1 MGQPEIYTRRAF
13 LARTAAATTALVA
26 GGGLLAACRDD
37 GPSGGGVTP
46 PDDPL
51 AGVMSVAVH
60 PAIGIARVGN
70 SADSFF
76 FGPDLPGSL
85 PVAPDGFKDLSG
97 AIARQAARFRIY
109 GYDAAGNV
117 IREITA
123 ADATIT
129 WMVSVANTKAAWYD
143 FGTALDIP
151 IAKPTKRRNA
161 TITGAARNDLVVAA
175 GEQSIGGPGAAPVA
189 LDAGRFQ
196 GAPVPLGELMT
207 DELGRLVFVPADGQ
221 GYSPGQAP
229 LTTFS
234 DNDGWADSTCDGPVQ
249 AAVTIGGRTLQAE
262 PGWVIVT
269 SPNYGPAMGTG
280 LITAYDSSRL
290 GWDTVDV
297 SDLSAKDVSFRD
309 DIAPIFGRIVD
320 MQWVN
325 AGFLGSN
332 GWGSS
337 ADYSSTELLDRLADP
352 SAASADLR
360 RQTFALFRD
369 PAYATAQ
376 PDSAPQ
382 MYGDGITIPATSP
395 YQWCTVTPI
404 QYAHLAAWA
413 DGRFT
418 DDRDQPLP
426 ADFDSLSPAAQTLA
440 LDRAGLDSCLGG
452 AYHPGIEVPWTL
464 RVPLMWSG
472 RLRLKVRSTSVDTT
486 DWGDELTPQRAMA
499 ADGPL
504 AGSTPGDLTHWQGTP
519 WQSDAASCRSGY
531 QPEISPVLPTFWPA
545 RIPNHVLR
553 EEDYLVVV
561 DTTAPMADR
570 HAAFERRFDW
580 ERFVTAAD
588 RPGTLNNMIQR
599 WGELGIITEMPGP
612 ADGAFPAV
620 MKVETHVGFTTEPTV
635 SWNASGQ
642 ASNPQVWD
650 GAPVTTPW

>member
-1 MGQPEIYTRRAF
+1 VGQPEIYTRRAF
-13 LARTAAATTALVA
+13 LARTAAATAAAVV
-26 GGGLLAACRDD
+26 GGGLLAACNDD
-37 GPSGGGVTP
+37 GPSDDALAAP
-46 PDDPL
+46 PDPL

-60 PAIGIARVGN
+60 PAIGIGRVGN

-76 FGPDLPGSL
+76 FGPELPGSL
-85 PVAPDGFKDLSG
+85 PVAPNGFKDASG

-123 ADATIT
+123 DDATIT
-129 WMVSVANTKAAWYD
+129 WTVSVANTKAAWYD

-161 TITGAARNDLVVAA
+161 TITGAARNDLVVAT
-175 GEQSIGGPGAAPVA
+175 GEQTITGRGAAPLA
-189 LDAGRFQ
+189 LDTGRFQ
-196 GAPVPLGELMT
+196 GEHVPLGELMT
-207 DELGRLVFVPADGQ
+207 DEQGRLVFLPADGQ

-234 DNDGWADSTCDGPVQ
+234 DNDGWADSTCDGPVL
-249 AAVTIGGRTLQAE
+249 ATVAIGGRTLQAE
-262 PGWVIVT
+262 PGWMIVT
-269 SPNYGPAMGTG
+269 PPNYGPAMSTG
-280 LITAYDSSRL
+280 LITAFDSSRL
-290 GWDTVDV
+290 GWDTRDT
-297 SDLSAKDVSFRD
+297 SNLTANDVSFRD
-309 DIAPIFGRIVD
+309 DIGPIFQRIVD

-332 GWGSS
+332 GWGSA
-337 ADYSSTELLDRLADP
+337 ADYSTAALLDRLADP
-352 SAASADLR
+352 SSASADLR
-360 RQTFALFRD
+360 RQTFELFRD
-369 PAYATAQ
+369 PAYTTEQ
-376 PDSAPQ
+376 PDAAPQ
-382 MYGDGITIPATSP
+382 MYGDGIALPPVSP
-395 YQWCTVTPI
+395 YQWLTVTPI
-404 QYAHLAAWA
+404 QYAQLAAWA
-413 DGRFT
+413 DGTFT

-426 ADFDSLSPAAQTLA
+426 TDFNALSPAAQAIA

-464 RVPLMWSG
+464 RVPLMWAG
-472 RLRLKVRSTSVDTT
+472 PLRLKVRSATADTT

-531 QPEISPVLPTFWPA
+531 DPTVSPVLPTFWPA
-545 RIPNHVLR
+545 RVPNHVLR
-553 EEDYLVVV
+553 EADYQIVV
-561 DTTAPMADR
+561 DTSASMADR
-570 HAAFERRFDW
+570 QAAFDRRFDW
-580 ERFVTAAD
+580 ERFVTAAT
-588 RPGTLNNMIQR
+588 RTATLDNMIGH

-612 ADGAFPAV
+612 TDGSFPAV

-642 ASNPQVWD
+642 ESNPQVWD
-650 GAPVTTPW
+650 GAPVTTSS